1 MTTET
6 IRSTIQTPEEWRR
19 VFGPVL
25 PALLSVPEAAV
36 IAHVSERRIRDWV
49 GLRKFDTVRLGK
61 LVRIPTVSL
70 LAFMSQVPAT
80 PTDAAGESIQ

>member
-6 IRSTIQTPEEWRR
+6 LPGTIPTPPEWQW
-19 VFGPVL
+19 VFGDSM
-25 PALLSVPEAAV
+25 PALLSVAEAAL

-61 LVRIPTVSL
+61 LVRIPSVSL

-80 PTDAAGESIQ
+80 PTNAAGGSIQ